1 MFLSFYCRATDG
13 TSETVCS
20 PDKFITT
27 MTVQVHYGHDIVHRM
42 HLYAKK
48 QERTQN
54 LRSDFST
61 TSK

>member
-27 MTVQVHYGHDIVHRM
+27 MTVQVHYGIVHRM

-48 QERTQN
+48 QTQN
-54 LRSDFST
+54 FRSDFLA